1 MIKAVSG
8 SLLVND
14 KGFYTEETALVD
26 IYVIKLPG

>member
-8 SLLVND
+8 SLVND

-26 IYVIKLPG
+26 VYVIKLPS